1 MTIYSVPA
9 KEYAKA
15 YFRMHA
21 MLPCSIAAAG
31 ILAAFIAG
39 FHDMRW
45 WFVAMMAIFIIIPM
59 GVAMAWFIVTG
70 RRDITPRLRPQSLQ
84 IENDG
89 FALALYPFDYDQENP
104 EPLETVIFKADKLAS
119 CQYGSKYLK
128 VSLAKGAMFDFLL
141 IPIELIPSDSIFQ

>member
-1 MTIYSVPA
+1 MTIYSIPA

-15 YFRMHA
+15 YFKIDA
-21 MLPCSIAAAG
+21 TLPCSIAGAG
-31 ILAAFIAG
+31 LLAAFIAG

-45 WFVAMMAIFIIIPM
+45 WLVAMMAIFIIIPM
-59 GVAMAWFIVTG
+59 CVAMAWFIVTG

-84 IENDG
+84 IETDG
-89 FALALYPFDYDQENP
+89 VALSLYPFDYDQENP
-104 EPLETVIFKADKLAS
+104 EPIETVILKAGQVAS

-128 VSLAKGAMFDFLL
+128 VSLIKGAQFDFLL